1 MNNAWIT
8 THTGYT
14 AALALAQRMGTPTAY
29 RYAEARKPGTRLPEG
44 MEIAERW
51 ITDAWIEE
59 APASGQMTL
68 F

>member
-1 MNNAWIT
+1 MTIWIT

-44 MEIAERW
+44 MEISERW
-51 ITDAWIEE
+51 ITDGWIKE
-59 APASGQMTL
+59 APAEPGQMTL

>member
-1 MNNAWIT
+1 MTVWIT

-14 AALALAQRMGTPTAY
+14 AALALAQRMGTPAAH

-44 MEIAERW
+44 MEISERW
-51 ITDAWIEE
+51 ITAGWIEE